1 LLFIDDDGI
10 VVVRSE
16 RRSPMESTI
25 RAWGETWKEEVLS
38 IAGERFE
45 RRLSEEFA
53 TFRVEMAK
61 EFAAVRG
68 EMAKEFAAVRVETA
82 KDLAATRADLLKW
95 SFIFWIGQFAAV
107 SGMMAF
113 LLRTLA
119 PR

>member
-1 LLFIDDDGI
+1 MDAA
-10 VVVRSE
+10 
-16 RRSPMESTI
+16 I
-25 RAWGETWKEEVLS
+25 RALKESWKEEVLS

-53 TFRVEMAK
+53 DFRGEMAN

-68 EMAKEFAAVRVETA
+68 EMAKEFAAVRGEMA
-82 KDLAATRADLLKW
+82 KDLAATRVDLLKW
-95 SFIFWIGQFAAV
+95 SFVFWIGQFAAV

-119 PR
+119 PK